1 MLSRLG
7 QASLSGR
14 VAVVTGAAMG
24 IGSAIATKHQG
35 SWKISHHDKGGALVE
50 IALPR
55 LL

>member
-24 IGSAIATKHQG
+24 IGSAIARELAG
-35 SWKISHHDKGGALVE
+35 LGARV
-50 IALPR
+50 AVVDVS
-55 LL
+55 